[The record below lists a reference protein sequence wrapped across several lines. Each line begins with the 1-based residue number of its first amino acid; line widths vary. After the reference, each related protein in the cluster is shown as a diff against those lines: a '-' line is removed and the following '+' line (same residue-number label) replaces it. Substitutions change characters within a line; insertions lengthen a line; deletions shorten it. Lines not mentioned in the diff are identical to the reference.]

1 MSAISILRALIHSN
15 LLAKNLLLYKQG
27 AGPFCCNRREWLI
40 FSLHASAFCRLRDT
54 RKKKSFAMFCLCDH
68 GDFPAVCSSC
78 VSLESEW
85 NGAIASCNIGQYRL
99 LLLRQTDSC
108 GCLDFMHI
116 FNSHLLTARVTRKA
130 SIRPQHQLTSP
141 VFSLEKLYQRHPS
154 ATTNTIKHATKTLCL
169 NPSSTPTNQSFR
181 LQQHRQRQQTTNLQ
195 SIHYFISFH
204 SSGCIMRKLC
214 SLQLVSAPVI

>member
-15 LLAKNLLLYKQG
+15 LLAKKLLLYKQCP
-27 AGPFCCNRREWLI
+27 GPFCCNIREWLT
-40 FSLHASAFCRLRDT
+40 FSLHASSFFRLRAT

-85 NGAIASCNIGQYRL
+85 NGAIASCNIGQYRQ

-108 GCLDFMHI
+108 ACLDFMHV

-141 VFSLEKLYQRHPS
+141 VFSLEKLYQRQPS
-154 ATTNTIKHATKTLCL
+154 ATTNTIKHAAKTLCL

-181 LQQHRQRQQTTNLQ
+181 LQQHLQRQRSTTLQ
-195 SIHYFISFH
+195 SIQYFISFH
-204 SSGCIMRKLC
+204 FSGCIMRKLC
-214 SLQLVSAPVI
+214 SLQLV

>member
-1 MSAISILRALIHSN
+1 VSAISILRALIHSN
-15 LLAKNLLLYKQG
+15 LLTKKLLLYKQG
-27 AGPFCCNRREWLI
+27 AGPFCYNRMECLI
-40 FSLHASAFCRLRDT
+40 FSLHASSFFRLRAT

-108 GCLDFMHI
+108 RCLDFMHI

-130 SIRPQHQLTSP
+130 SMNISHVYYHLFTY
-141 VFSLEKLYQRHPS
+141 FKLHP
-154 ATTNTIKHATKTLCL
+154 
-169 NPSSTPTNQSFR
+169 
-181 LQQHRQRQQTTNLQ
+181 
-195 SIHYFISFH
+195 
-204 SSGCIMRKLC
+204 
-214 SLQLVSAPVI
+214 

>member
-1 MSAISILRALIHSN
+1 MLESCHLAIRDVSNFYSSCTHSFKSACKKIGPVQAGCGAILV
-15 LLAKNLLLYKQG
+15 G
-27 AGPFCCNRREWLI
+27 GFPFCCNIREWLI
-40 FSLHASAFCRLRDT
+40 FSLHASSVFRLRAT
-54 RKKKSFAMFCLCDH
+54 RKKKSFAVFCLCDH

-78 VSLESEW
+78 VSLEPEW

-116 FNSHLLTARVTRKA
+116 FNSRLLTARVTRKA

-141 VFSLEKLYQRHPS
+141 VFSLEKLYQRQPS
-154 ATTNTIKHATKTLCL
+154 TTTNTIKHAAKTICL

-181 LQQHRQRQQTTNLQ
+181 LQQHQQRQRTTTLRK
-195 SIHYFISFH
+195 HTLLHFI
-204 SSGCIMRKLC
+204 
-214 SLQLVSAPVI
+214 